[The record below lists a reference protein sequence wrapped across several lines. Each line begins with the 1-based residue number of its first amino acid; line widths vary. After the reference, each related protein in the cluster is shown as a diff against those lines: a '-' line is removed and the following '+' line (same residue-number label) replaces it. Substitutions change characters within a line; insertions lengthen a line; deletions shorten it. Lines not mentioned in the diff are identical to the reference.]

1 MNRTNRHTLR
11 LFFLLVLLMV
21 LIGAWWGSS
30 LTLIN
35 PDSFQA
41 SGATS
46 NNDWIDLIASL
57 GDTLI
62 QLFLGLTSGGT

>member
-1 MNRTNRHTLR
+1 
-11 LFFLLVLLMV
+11 MV

-46 NNDWIDLIASL
+46 NNDWIDLIASF